1 MAKEDLYQALGVQKG
16 ASDEEIKKAYR
27 KLAMKYH
34 PDRNPGDKAAEE
46 KFKQV
51 KEAYEVLSDSQK
63 RAAYDQY
70 GFAGI
75 DPSQAASGFGGF
87 GRGGFGGG
95 GFDDIGDLFSE
106 IFGASR
112 GRGGARN
119 AAYRGS
125 DVRFSLN
132 ITLEQAA
139 RGTEA
144 KIRVPILKT
153 CNDCKGTGAKSG
165 NVQTCA
171 KCQGAGQ
178 IRMQQGFFSIQQ
190 TCPYCKGSGKRI
202 DDPCGT
208 CRGAGRVKEEKTL
221 SVKIPAG
228 IDNGDRIRLS
238 GEGEAGLNGGP
249 NGDLYV
255 QIHIIA
261 HNVFERDRN
270 DLHCETPIS
279 FTTAALGGEIEI
291 PTLNGSARLK
301 IPAGT
306 QTGQVFRLSG
316 KGIKGMRSLTPGNL
330 MCHVVV
336 ETPVNLNERQ
346 KTLLQELAQSFNENE
361 QSNPKAQSW
370 FEKVKGF
377 FGNGWM
383 VDWKKIHGQRKK
395 F

>member
-1 MAKEDLYQALGVQKG
+1 M
-16 ASDEEIKKAYR
+16 
-27 KLAMKYH
+27 
-34 PDRNPGDKAAEE
+34 
-46 KFKQV
+46 
-51 KEAYEVLSDSQK
+51 
-63 RAAYDQY
+63 
-70 GFAGI
+70 
-75 DPSQAASGFGGF
+75 
-87 GRGGFGGG
+87 
-95 GFDDIGDLFSE
+95 
-106 IFGASR
+106 
-112 GRGGARN
+112 
-119 AAYRGS
+119 
-125 DVRFSLN
+125 
-132 ITLEQAA
+132 
-139 RGTEA
+139 
-144 KIRVPILKT
+144 
-153 CNDCKGTGAKSG
+153 
-165 NVQTCA
+165 
-171 KCQGAGQ
+171 
-178 IRMQQGFFSIQQ
+178 
-190 TCPYCKGSGKRI
+190 
-202 DDPCGT
+202 
-208 CRGAGRVKEEKTL
+208 
-221 SVKIPAG
+221 
-228 IDNGDRIRLS
+228 S

-377 FGNGWM
+377 FGNP
-383 VDWKKIHGQRKK
+383 
-395 F
+395 

>member
-1 MAKEDLYQALGVQKG
+1 MAKQDLYETLGLTKG
-16 ASDEEIKKAYR
+16 ASEDEIKKAYR

-34 PDRNPGDKAAEE
+34 PDRNPDNKEAEA
-46 KFKQV
+46 KFKEI
-51 KEAYEVLSDSQK
+51 KEAYEILTDSQK

-75 DPSQAASGFGGF
+75 DPSQAAGGGFGGF
-87 GRGGFGGG
+87 SRGGFSGSG

-119 AAYRGS
+119 AAYRGA

-144 KIRVPILKT
+144 KIRVPVLQS
-153 CNDCKGTGAKSG
+153 CAACKGSGAKSG
-165 NVQTCA
+165 AAQTCP

-190 TCPYCKGSGKRI
+190 SCPYCHGSGKRI
-202 DDPCGT
+202 DDPCPT
-208 CRGAGRVKEEKTL
+208 CRGAGRVKEQKTL

-238 GEGEAGLNGGP
+238 GEGESGLNGGP

-255 QIHIIA
+255 QIHIIP
-261 HNVFERDRN
+261 HSVFERDRN

-279 FTTAALGGEIEI
+279 FTTAALGGEIQI

-346 KTLLQELAQSFNENE
+346 KTLLQELAQSFTDNE
-361 QSNPKAQSW
+361 QSNPNNPKAKSW
-370 FEKVKGF
+370 LDKVKGF
-377 FGNGWM
+377 FSNP
-383 VDWKKIHGQRKK
+383 
-395 F
+395 